1 VLAYLAAAALLAGI
15 YALGYLVVAYFRPGG
30 IVPLWINVLLVLA
43 LAAIFQPLTR
53 SLDILITRRL
63 DLISREQLEALADFS
78 ESSREVQTDPAQF
91 TDSVLGLLSRVLQ
104 AQSVY
109 LLLPAPDGAG
119 LVLTRGSGLEHI
131 PDPSQVR
138 FGRAF
143 TRALIDEG
151 GFVYRQGEALPSHI
165 TMAGPTDLKCLNL
178 LDARVVAPLVSAE
191 TFQGALLLGPKLN
204 GEDYGMDDLRVL
216 GIALRQ
222 LSVVMENSD
231 LREDLKQA
239 RSGLKRAWEKLSQHD
254 ELKRW
259 QDRSGRAA
267 AHFGDLLQNITEMT
281 QAALGQVQDPTLR
294 ARLQVI
300 EQSAREGTG
309 QVAFLHDDGTSPEA
323 EQTVSI
329 NALAEASLNSLG
341 PVLDELHNLRG
352 VEIDI
357 EVDYGDIGALR
368 CRPDELCEAIA
379 AILLNAVEAM
389 PMGGRLY
396 LGTRELEGH
405 AAITVNDSGEG
416 IQEDVI
422 RHVFE
427 PFYTSRGDSGAIG
440 LGLSVALAIVKRHG
454 GEITLTSRPGQGST
468 FTITLPLPRRKRAK
482 QAPPEAVQVSQ
493 PSAET
498 APEAMHYRTVLIL
511 SEDTEL
517 ARTLRAMLLESGY
530 VSETANSAEAALALS
545 QRQHYDAALVDTD
558 LPAEAAWEAARTLV
572 SWSGTANV
580 IFLCRWDAAA
590 DLNRLMQAGI
600 SAVVLKPPL
609 KEDVLAKVRRVIAQP
624 WQSSPETD

>member
-1 VLAYLAAAALLAGI
+1 VLAYLAAAAVLAGI
-15 YALGYLVVAYFRPGG
+15 YALGYLVVSYFRPGG
-30 IVPLWINVLLVLA
+30 NVPLWINVLLVLA
-43 LAAIFQPLTR
+43 VAAIFQPLTQ
-53 SLDILITRRL
+53 SLLLVITRRF
-63 DLISREQLEALADFS
+63 DLMSREQLEALADFS

-109 LLLPAPDGAG
+109 LLLPAADASG
-119 LVLTRGSGLEHI
+119 LVLTRGTGLEYI
-131 PDPSQVR
+131 PDPGQVH

-165 TMAGPTDLKCLNL
+165 TMAGPTDLECLNL
-178 LDARVVAPLVSAE
+178 LDARVVAPLVSAQ
-191 TFQGALLLGPKLN
+191 TLQGALLLGPKLS

-231 LREDLKQA
+231 LRADLKQA
-239 RSGLKRAWEKLSQHD
+239 RSGLNRAWEKLSQHD
-254 ELKRW
+254 DLKRW

-281 QAALGQVQDPTLR
+281 QAALGQVQDPIIR

-309 QVAFLHDDGTSPEA
+309 QVVYLHDDGASQEA
-323 EQTVSI
+323 PQSVSI

-341 PVLDELHNLRG
+341 PVLDELLNLRG
-352 VEIDI
+352 VEIAV

-389 PMGGRLY
+389 PRGGRLY
-396 LGTRELEGH
+396 LGTRELEGS
-405 AAITVNDSGEG
+405 AAITITDSGDG
-416 IQEDVI
+416 ITEDVM
-422 RHVFE
+422 RHIFE
-427 PFYTSRGDSGAIG
+427 PFYTTREAAGAIG
-440 LGLSVALAIVKRHG
+440 LGLSVALAIVKRHD

-468 FTITLPLPRRKRAK
+468 FTITLPLPRRQKTKKSQIEAIPQMK
-482 QAPPEAVQVSQ
+482 QAAGN
-493 PSAET
+493 T
-498 APEAMHYRTVLIL
+498 PEAMHYRTVLIL
-511 SEDTEL
+511 SEDVEL
-517 ARTLRAMLLESGY
+517 ARTLRAMLLENGY
-530 VSETANSAEAALALS
+530 VSETANSAEAALAQS
-545 QRQHYDAALVDTD
+545 KRQRYDAALVDTD
-558 LPAEAAWEAARTLV
+558 LPGEAAWEAARMLV
-572 SWSGTANV
+572 AWSGSANV

-590 DLNRLMQAGI
+590 DLTRLMQAGI

-609 KEDVLAKVRRVIAQP
+609 KEDVIAKVRRVTAQS
-624 WQSSPETD
+624 WQSLTDTG